1 MEEENDDKYKM
12 DFNDVNENLLN
23 DEKKPF
29 LKKKIIKIFILIIII
44 IINVIALLAI
54 FRSFILNGKN
64 GNEEKEK
71 KECQSG
77 YFYPDD
83 KLENQECQKC
93 SISNCNICKGNK
105 INNTCHSCDKN
116 YLPFIEN
123 NIIESCELI
132 SELDDCL
139 TRDNQTNKCLVCASN
154 YYLVNGKCKPYSFF
168 IINKN
173 DKNDEEINMINIQ
186 YLPYIKEM
194 YINNI
199 NILINSF
206 NKFSSI

>member
-1 MEEENDDKYKM
+1 MEGENDDKYIAKFDKM

-29 LKKKIIKIFILIIII
+29 IKKKIIRIIILIIII
-44 IINVIALLAI
+44 IVIALLAI
-54 FRSFILNGKN
+54 FLSFILKGKN
-64 GNEEKEK
+64 GNEE

-83 KLENQECQKC
+83 ELENQECQKC
-93 SISNCNICKGNK
+93 SISNCDICKGNK
-105 INNTCHSCDKN
+105 TNNTCYSCDKN

-132 SELDDCL
+132 SELDGCL
-139 TRDNQTNKCLVCASN
+139 TRDNQTNKCLACASN

-168 IINKN
+168 IT
-173 DKNDEEINMINIQ
+173 
-186 YLPYIKEM
+186 
-194 YINNI
+194 
-199 NILINSF
+199 
-206 NKFSSI
+206 

>member
-1 MEEENDDKYKM
+1 MEEENDDKYIDKFNKM

-29 LKKKIIKIFILIIII
+29 LKKKIIRIIILIIII
-44 IINVIALLAI
+44 ILIALLAI
-54 FRSFILNGKN
+54 FLSFILNRKN

-83 KLENQECQKC
+83 DKECQKC
-93 SISNCNICKGNK
+93 SISNCDICKGNK
-105 INNTCHSCDKN
+105 ANNTCYSCDKN

-154 YYLVNGKCKPYSFF
+154 YYLVNGKCKPYSFLLL
-168 IINKN
+168 IK
-173 DKNDEEINMINIQ
+173 MIKTMKQ
-186 YLPYIKEM
+186 
-194 YINNI
+194 
-199 NILINSF
+199 
-206 NKFSSI
+206 